1 MHGVVQ
7 FVQYV
12 NLALYTV
19 VAIAAVWL
27 WRRHREVAG
36 LWAALSFGLL
46 AFIVD
51 VGPLLP
57 DDPHGFWEELAIRA
71 LIAGLVVFP
80 FLLFRFA
87 VSFRPPSRRLCSRPV
102 RLCGALEGRI

>member
-57 DDPHGFWEELAIRA
+57 DDPDGFWEELAIRA
-71 LIAGLVVFP
+71 
-80 FLLFRFA
+80 
-87 VSFRPPSRRLCSRPV
+87 RR
-102 RLCGALEGRI
+102 